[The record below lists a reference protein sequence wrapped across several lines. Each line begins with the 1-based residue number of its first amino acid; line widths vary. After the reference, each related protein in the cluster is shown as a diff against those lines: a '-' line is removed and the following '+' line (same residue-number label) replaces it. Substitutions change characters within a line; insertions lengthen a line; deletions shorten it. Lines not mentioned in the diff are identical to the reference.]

1 MSPACSLAGRQR
13 KNGDIENTRNNTSVI
28 DKARFK
34 VWVIIPAWFIRSN
47 HLEMVAPL
55 FHAFFQVKIA
65 VKIEI
70 LISREKNRRCNNT
83 SIQSVSVKVLLMSDE
98 WSRRSSGL

>member
-1 MSPACSLAGRQR
+1 MSPACSLAVRQR
-13 KNGDIENTRNNTSVI
+13 KNGDIENRRNNTSVI
-28 DKARFK
+28 DNARFK
-34 VWVIIPAWFIRSN
+34 DLVIVPARFIRSK

-70 LISREKNRRCNNT
+70 LISWEN
-83 SIQSVSVKVLLMSDE
+83 
-98 WSRRSSGL
+98 